1 MGTASEFMITPYG
14 SLIVGFCSGIIS
26 TLGYLFLT
34 VSFALL
40 YSTEIAHIE
49 VKEMMIMYLFK
60 MWMVFY
66 LLYNAVKH
74 FKIDFKSKLE
84 SVSTYAT
91 IIFYIYF
98 LTSLLW
104 KKL

>member
-14 SLIVGFCSGIIS
+14 SLIVGFCSGIVT

-49 VKEMMIMYLFK
+49 VKETLIMYLFK
-60 MWMVFY
+60 MWMFLNVSIY
-66 LLYNAVKH
+66 CIMQSNIL
-74 FKIDFKSKLE
+74 KL
-84 SVSTYAT
+84 
-91 IIFYIYF
+91 I
-98 LTSLLW
+98 
-104 KKL
+104 